1 MVGLCAGSINGILLS
16 PLAVIKYHGWGT
28 DANASF
34 FSAARDILAKGGL
47 RVLFKGVAVSILR
60 DSTFGVVYEVTRNR
74 LRQYSAT
81 LRTPDVPQIFA
92 ANVLAG
98 MCACVVA
105 SPLNYVRNIIY
116 ATPPE
121 SSPPGIV
128 HSLRMLAAEARASE
142 APWRRVESRL
152 FLGWGT
158 LRVALGMGI
167 GQLIYEQVKLALSE
181 Y

>member
-1 MVGLCAGSINGILLS
+1 MVGMCAGSINGILLS

-34 FSAARDILAKGGL
+34 FSAATDILSKGGL
-47 RVLFKGVAVSILR
+47 RVLFKGAGVAILR
-60 DSTFGVVYEVTRNR
+60 DSTFGIVYEVARGR

-81 LRTPDVPQIFA
+81 LRPPDVPQTFA

-121 SSPPGIV
+121 SSPPSLAR
-128 HSLRMLAAEARASE
+128 SLRMLAAEARASE
-142 APWRRVESRL
+142 APWRLIESRL

-167 GQLIYEQVKLALSE
+167 GQLIYEQAKQWLTE